1 MEVFNSFEIFNSF
14 RKVGKY
20 EISTTCLQSYPCK
33 HKVIFENGETT
44 MMSGD
49 KIYRLLNKEC
59 LSYKHFDCYA
69 EYVRRQDFPTPEEI
83 KETEEKILEIE
94 KSNEIRKK
102 EYNEQQKI
110 INQFKASSRIEKLKM
125 ENNIQ

>member
-1 MEVFNSFEIFNSF
+1 
-14 RKVGKY
+14 
-20 EISTTCLQSYPCK
+20 
-33 HKVIFENGETT
+33 

-49 KIYRLLNKEC
+49 KIYRLLNKEG
-59 LSYKHFDCYA
+59 LSYKHFDCYT

-102 EYNEQQKI
+102 EYNEQQK
-110 INQFKASSRIEKLKM
+110 
-125 ENNIQ
+125 